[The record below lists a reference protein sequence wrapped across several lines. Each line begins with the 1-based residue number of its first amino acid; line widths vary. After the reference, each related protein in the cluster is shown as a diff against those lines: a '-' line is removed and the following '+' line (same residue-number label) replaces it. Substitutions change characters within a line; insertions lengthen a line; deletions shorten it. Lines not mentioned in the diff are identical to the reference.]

1 MRYYEPEA
9 GRFVNQDPIGLWG
22 GENLYRFAPNT
33 QIWAD
38 PLGLTLDSYAFFDE
52 AIQRQGSIQNGSA
65 YPANFKYSW
74 MGSDGLKYT
83 VRAHPADPNY
93 GKTGSIFR
101 VSAQEI
107 GKGTSYLGTDG
118 KWYHESTLKPGKK
131 GNINPN
137 YNSTAARDTHIQ
149 IDPNKKVGHTLGSCG
164 STTEDKDT
172 EGNKYERIH
181 NL

>member
-1 MRYYEPEA
+1 
-9 GRFVNQDPIGLWG
+9 
-22 GENLYRFAPNT
+22 
-33 QIWAD
+33 
-38 PLGLTLDSYAFFDE
+38 
-52 AIQRQGSIQNGSA
+52 
-65 YPANFKYSW
+65 
-74 MGSDGLKYT
+74 MGSDRLKYT

>member
-38 PLGLTLDSYAFFDE
+38 PLGLTLDPYAFFDE

-65 YPANFKYSW
+65 YPANFKHSW

-93 GKTGSIFR
+93 VKTGSIFR

-172 EGNKYERIH
+172 DGK
-181 NL
+181 